1 MTETCPVLY
10 VTKLRNDVCVCVY
23 SWTAGAVMWYV
34 WIFLTS
40 QAFSKITLVVNMISS
55 INETAS
61 LASISTQM

>member
-10 VTKLRNDVCVCVY
+10 VTKLQNDVC
-23 SWTAGAVMWYV
+23 WTAGAVMWYV
-34 WIFLTS
+34 LIFLMS

-61 LASISTQM
+61 LASISTHM